1 MKTLGEIELQ
11 RYLWHSYI
19 DDIFFLWK
27 NEKEKLKE
35 FTEHLNEKQRT
46 IKFTAECFQTLI
58 ILLDVTVCLIAEKV
72 TTDLSVKLTDSHQY
86 LYFFWCHPYHC
97 KKRIPYSQAFYLK
110 ITCYCIAGVIILK
123 EVKVIERG
131 YSEQEVRKQVLR
143 TRGFSRDSKKTKEAQ

>member
-86 LYFFWCHPYHC
+86 LYFF
-97 KKRIPYSQAFYLK
+97 
-110 ITCYCIAGVIILK
+110 
-123 EVKVIERG
+123 
-131 YSEQEVRKQVLR
+131 
-143 TRGFSRDSKKTKEAQ
+143 